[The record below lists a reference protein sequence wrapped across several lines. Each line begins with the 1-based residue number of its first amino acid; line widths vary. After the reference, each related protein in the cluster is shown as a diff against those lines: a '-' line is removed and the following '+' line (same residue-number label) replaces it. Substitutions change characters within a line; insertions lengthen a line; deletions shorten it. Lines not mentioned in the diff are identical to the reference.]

1 MKDVLDQMTKEELIS
16 WMRYKCWNKLPKLSD
31 VLFMRWESQTEE
43 FNASRSRD
51 AEDLAKIDTKLRDDL
66 ARQYNHSSDA
76 SERLELLERIIII
89 DNQLKAYFTKG
100 GKATQRW
107 QKLQDLYDR
116 ASKERDKGN

>member
-1 MKDVLDQMTKEELIS
+1 MRDPLEQMTKKELIL
-16 WMRYKCWNKLPKLSD
+16 WMRQKFWNRLPKLSD
-31 VLFMRWESQTEE
+31 VLFMRWEIQSEE

-66 ARQYNHSSDA
+66 ARQYNQSSDA
-76 SERLELLERIIII
+76 TERLELLERIIII